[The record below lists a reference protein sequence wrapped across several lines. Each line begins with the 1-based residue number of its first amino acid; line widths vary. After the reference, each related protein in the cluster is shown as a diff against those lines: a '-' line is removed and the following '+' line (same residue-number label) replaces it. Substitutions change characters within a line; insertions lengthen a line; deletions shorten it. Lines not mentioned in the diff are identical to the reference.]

1 MGSVRPR
8 GHMLQWFR
16 ASRNPS
22 VMKDYFL
29 KASVLGSI
37 FLLFITL
44 AVHPVFAQS
53 EGIQVAPAVIEDRV
67 DPGQIYRFS
76 IKVTNLSE
84 NERTFNLLARDISGL
99 DDRGIPIFTE
109 EGESTIYELSSW
121 IVLPQDSIILKPGQ
135 STSVPFSVQVP
146 AEATP
151 GAHFGGVFF
160 EVRPDQLS
168 STGAAVG
175 SRVGTIINLRI
186 SGAITEDMRLRE
198 FSTENFL
205 YDSPP
210 VTFTTR
216 VDNLGNVLIRPQG
229 VIEVSDM
236 FGKTVGTIEINKSAA
251 AVFPG
256 GNREYAADW
265 EYEGFTFGRYQA
277 LLSFVYG
284 EDGRKTVVR
293 TTSFWI
299 LPLKPTLIVLG
310 TILGFVLGMYLL
322 IKLYIRRKLRDMGV
336 STRADAN
343 LQSKRYVKPVSRL
356 TVIALTLLVFG
367 LLLLFVLFFMFA

>member
-1 MGSVRPR
+1 
-8 GHMLQWFR
+8 
-16 ASRNPS
+16 
-22 VMKDYFL
+22 MKDYFL
-29 KASVLGSI
+29 KAVVLG
-37 FLLFITL
+37 ITL
-44 AVHPVFAQS
+44 LSVITFASEPAIAQS
-53 EGIQVAPAVIEDRV
+53 EGIQVAPAVIEDKV

-84 NERTFNLLARDISGL
+84 NERVFNLLARDISGL

-109 EGESTIYELSSW
+109 EGASTIYELSSW

-135 STSVPFSVQVP
+135 STAVPFTVQVP
-146 AEATP
+146 LEATP

-160 EVRPDQLS
+160 EVRPDQLQ

-205 YDSPP
+205 YDAPP

-229 VIEVSDM
+229 VIEISDI
-236 FGKTVGTIEINKSAA
+236 FGKKVGNVEINKSAA
-251 AVFPG
+251 AVFPAG
-256 GNREYAADW
+256 SREYAAEW
-265 EYEGFTFGRYQA
+265 EYEGFAFGRYQA

-284 EDGRKTVVR
+284 DEGGRKTVVR
-293 TTSFWI
+293 TTSFWV

-310 TILGFVLGMYLL
+310 TILGTVLLLYLAIKMY
-322 IKLYIRRKLRDMGV
+322 IKRKLRDMGV
-336 STRADAN
+336 TSRADAN
-343 LQSKRYVKPVSRL
+343 LQAKRYAKPVSKL
-356 TVIALTLLVFG
+356 TVIAITLLIFG
-367 LLLLFVLFFMFA
+367 LILLFVLFFMFA